1 MEEDAST
8 ARVVE
13 GSGAEITG
21 SSASMEPQPPP
32 PPPPPAALAS
42 PPVPASTAIAQ
53 AGVEAAPGTDSSLVL
68 DNETRA
74 AVADLIATNRKLRRA
89 VKERDAERA
98 TLRSSMD

>member
-8 ARVVE
+8 ACVVE
-13 GSGAEITG
+13 GSGAQTTD
-21 SSASMEPQPPP
+21 SSASMELQPPP
-32 PPPPPAALAS
+32 PPPPPREPATPSGPADTATAQGTAS
-42 PPVPASTAIAQ
+42 
-53 AGVEAAPGTDSSLVL
+53 GTESSLVL

-98 TLRSSMD
+98 TLRSFKN